1 MNLLERRRRFIMS
14 NQEGVLPD
22 TFTSCSYIEGTG
34 SQYISVNFDY
44 WTSIEDFSVSAH
56 VYHNKDISR
65 GSWLGE
71 YPFNALFGTAPLSLD
86 SGSFPPLYFA
96 FRMGSGGVGD
106 AGFNGKRVIAYGDF
120 SLNYD
125 DLDFS
130 LTQGEYEINFGAKQ
144 FGYWDIMKLDS
155 EGAGGPIYGTTDNYD
170 NGVIYTTAIVIGGG
184 VYYQVP
190 TDASHVER
198 ALVSPFVGKI
208 YEFKIWNKT
217 RLVCHLVPCKR
228 NSDNVYGLYDLVQRK
243 FYTSA
248 TNYAYA
254 GGN

>member
-22 TFTSCSYIEGTG
+22 TFTTCSYIEGTG

-71 YPFNALFGTAPLSLD
+71 YPFNALFGSAPLSLD

-96 FRMGSGGVGD
+96 FRMGSGGAGE

-120 SLNYD
+120 ALNYD

-130 LTQGEYEINFGAKQ
+130 LNQGEYEISFGVKQ
-144 FGYWDIMKLDS
+144 FGNWNITKTGGVS
-155 EGAGGPIYGTTDNYD
+155 AGGSIYGTTDNYD

-198 ALVSPFVGKI
+198 ALVSPFIGKI

-228 NSDNVYGLYDLVQRK
+228 SSDNVYGMYDLVQRK

-248 TNYAYA
+248 TNYAYT
-254 GGN
+254 GG

>member
-1 MNLLERRRRFIMS
+1 MNLLERRRRFIIS

-44 WTSIEDFSVSAH
+44 WISIEDFSVSAH

-71 YPFNALFGTAPLSLD
+71 YPFNALFGSAPLSLD

-96 FRMGSGGVGD
+96 FRIGSGGVGET
-106 AGFNGKRVIAYGDF
+106 AFKGKRVIAYGDF
-120 SLNYD
+120 ALNYD

-130 LTQGEYEINFGAKQ
+130 LNQGEYEISFGVKQ
-144 FGYWDIMKLDS
+144 FGNWNITKTGGVS
-155 EGAGGPIYGTTDNYD
+155 AGGSIYGTTDNYD
-170 NGVIYTTAIVIGGG
+170 TSVLYTSNIIIGGG
-184 VYYQVP
+184 RYYQ
-190 TDASHVER
+190 TSSTQS
-198 ALVSPFVGKI
+198 LVSPFIGKI

-217 RLVCHLVPCKR
+217 RLVCHFVPCKR
-228 NSDNVYGLYDLVQRK
+228 NSDNVYGLYDLMQRK

-248 TNYAYA
+248 TNYAYT
-254 GGN
+254 GG